1 MLTKSDLKQIK
12 ELIVDSHFILEERL
26 ETRLEER
33 LEKKFNGKIDTL
45 KQDLVKFK
53 DEILHEII
61 SLRDEVTI
69 VVGYRG
75 MLEDHET
82 RLDKL
87 ETKPS

>member
-1 MLTKSDLKQIK
+1 MIANMLTKSDLKLIK
-12 ELIVDSHFILEERL
+12 ELVDNSRIE
-26 ETRLEER
+26 
-33 LEKKFNGKIDTL
+33 L
-45 KQDLVKFK
+45 KEDIVKFK

-87 ETKPS
+87 ETRFS